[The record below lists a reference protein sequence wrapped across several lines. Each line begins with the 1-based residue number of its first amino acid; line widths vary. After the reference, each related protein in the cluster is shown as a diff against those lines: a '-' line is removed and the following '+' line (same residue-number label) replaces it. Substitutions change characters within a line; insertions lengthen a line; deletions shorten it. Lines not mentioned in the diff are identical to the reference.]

1 MSPKKKILI
10 IGPTPP
16 PHHGVSVFTSALLES
31 EFKNHFDIIHLD
43 ISDRRGIANLGKFDL
58 MNILLSLF
66 HSIKCWYLLVR
77 HNPRL
82 VYLPISENLAGF
94 MRDCLFILPAI
105 LLRKRLLI
113 HFHGGYFRSFY
124 ENLNRMLRFF
134 IRSIFHHVSCSI
146 VMCQYYQDQLSSI
159 IPKTRIEIVPHGIE
173 DIGTNGNIKTVSL
186 SPILVLYLSNLMA
199 EKGFL
204 DVITAAHAIVQQR
217 ADVRFL
223 FAGTWNGEN
232 EKQRAQK
239 MIENFHLQDHIEFLG
254 PVYGQKKLDL
264 FSTCDIF
271 VFPTY
276 YKHESFGIVNL
287 EAMAASL
294 PIITT
299 NKGCIRDLV
308 IDHENGFIVGPQQ
321 PEQIASAILKLIDN
335 PDLRK
340 RMGAAG
346 REKFEQF
353 YTKEIHINRM
363 IEVFN
368 KVLLEN

>member
-1 MSPKKKILI
+1 MNKNKILF

-43 ISDRRGIANLGKFDL
+43 ISDRRGISNLGKFDL
-58 MNILLSLF
+58 VNIFLSLF
-66 HSIKCWYLLVR
+66 HGIKCCFLLAR
-77 HNPRL
+77 HNPHL

-94 MRDCLFILPAI
+94 MRDCLFILPAM
-105 LLRKRLLI
+105 LFRKKLLI

-124 ENLNRMLRFF
+124 VSSNRMLRFF
-134 IRSIFHHVSCSI
+134 IRAIFHHVSCSF
-146 VMCQYYQDQLSSI
+146 VLCHYYYEQLVSI
-159 IPKTRIEIVPHGIE
+159 MPKTRIEIVPYGIE
-173 DIGTNGNIKTVSL
+173 EIGANGKANIAAF
-186 SPILVLYLSNLMA
+186 SPISVLYLSNLIT

-204 DVITAAHAIVQQR
+204 DVIAAAHAIIQKRQ
-217 ADVRFL
+217 DVRFL

-232 EKQRAQK
+232 EKQQAQQL
-239 MIENFHLQDHIEFLG
+239 IESNHLQNNIEFLG
-254 PVYGQKKLDL
+254 PVYGQQKLDL

-308 IDHENGFIVGPQQ
+308 IDHENGFIVGPHQ
-321 PEQIASAILKLIDN
+321 PERIADAILKLIEN
-335 PDLRK
+335 PDLRN
-340 RMGAAG
+340 RMGEAG
-346 REKFEQF
+346 RKKFEQF

-368 KVLLEN
+368 KALSEN

>member
-1 MSPKKKILI
+1 MNRNKILI

-31 EFKNHFDIIHLD
+31 DLKSHFEMVHLD
-43 ISDRRGIANLGKFDL
+43 ISDRRGIGNLGKFDL
-58 MNILLSLF
+58 MNMVLSLF
-66 HSIKCWYLLVR
+66 HGIKFCCLLIR

-82 VYLPISENLAGF
+82 VYLPISENIAGF

-105 LLRKRLLI
+105 LMRKKIVI
-113 HFHGGYFRSFY
+113 HFHGGYFRTFY
-124 ENLNRMLRFF
+124 ENSNRTLKFF
-134 IRSIFHHVSCSI
+134 IRSIFHQVTCCI
-146 VMCQYYQDQLSSI
+146 VLCHYYKDQLISI
-159 IPKTRIEIVPHGIE
+159 LPKTRFEIIPCGIK
-173 DIGTNGNIKTVSL
+173 DIGTNGKIKRTFPVS
-186 SPILVLYLSNLMA
+186 VLYLSNLIA

-204 DVITAAHAIVQQR
+204 DVIKAAHLIVQKR
-217 ADVRFL
+217 TDVRFL
-223 FAGTWNGEN
+223 FAGTWNGES
-232 EKQRAQK
+232 EKQQAQE
-239 MIENFHLQDHIEFLG
+239 MIENFHLQNNIEFLG

-308 IDHENGFIVGPQQ
+308 IDHENGFIVEPQQ
-321 PEQIASAILKLIDN
+321 PEQIASAILQLIDN

-340 RMGAAG
+340 RLGEAG
-346 REKFEQF
+346 RKKFEQY
-353 YTKEIHINRM
+353 YTKEIHIHRM

-368 KVLLEN
+368 KTLATNG